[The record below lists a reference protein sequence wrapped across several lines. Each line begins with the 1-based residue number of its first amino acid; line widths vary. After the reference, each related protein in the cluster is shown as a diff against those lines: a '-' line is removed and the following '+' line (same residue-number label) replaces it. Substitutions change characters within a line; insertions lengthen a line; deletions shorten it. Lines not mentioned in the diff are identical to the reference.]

1 MNYQIELEKILSLL
15 EKNIPIENRPKLL
28 LHACCAPCSSYV
40 LEFLASFFDIT
51 ILYYNPNIF
60 PDKEYKIRLEELKK
74 FLPEFFPA
82 KQNSVKLVE
91 DYYIPQEFYDAIKI
105 KENPELA
112 KEPEKGERCRR
123 CYEFRLKRAFEFAKK
138 NNFDYFC
145 TTLSISPF
153 KDSEKIIKL
162 EKNFLNAQT
171 ENQSG
176 FFLTLKRKAV
186 FLEALS
192 LAKNF
197 HFIGSNTA
205 AAFFPQK
212 ILARLTDNKRRR
224 RHNFKRTFIFS
235 CCSRNN
241 HFYSLFAHRFFLY
254 IHRCQGR
261 TRVF

>member
-40 LEFLASFFDIT
+40 LEFLDSFFDIT

-60 PDKEYKIRLEELKK
+60 PDEEYKRRLEELKK

-82 KQNSVKLVE
+82 KENSVKLVE

-153 KDSEKIIKL
+153 KDSEKINQIGKELSECANGKPKWLFSDFKKKDGFLRSL
-162 EKNFLNAQT
+162 E
-171 ENQSG
+171 
-176 FFLTLKRKAV
+176 
-186 FLEALS
+186 LS
-192 LAKNF
+192 KEFSLYRQQYC
-197 HFIGSNTA
+197 GC
-205 AAFFPQK
+205 
-212 ILARLTDNKRRR
+212 
-224 RHNFKRTFIFS
+224 IFS
-235 CCSRNN
+235 AENSSKT
-241 HFYSLFAHRFFLY
+241 HG
-254 IHRCQGR
+254 Q
-261 TRVF
+261 

>member
-60 PDKEYKIRLEELKK
+60 PDEEYKRRLEELKK

-82 KQNSVKLVE
+82 KENSVKLVE

-153 KDSEKIIKL
+153 KDSEKINQIGKELSECANGKSKWLFSDFKKKGGFLRSL
-162 EKNFLNAQT
+162 E
-171 ENQSG
+171 
-176 FFLTLKRKAV
+176 
-186 FLEALS
+186 LS
-192 LAKNF
+192 KEFSLYRQQYC
-197 HFIGSNTA
+197 GC
-205 AAFFPQK
+205 
-212 ILARLTDNKRRR
+212 
-224 RHNFKRTFIFS
+224 IFS
-235 CCSRNN
+235 AENSSKT
-241 HFYSLFAHRFFLY
+241 HG
-254 IHRCQGR
+254 Q
-261 TRVF
+261 

>member
-1 MNYQIELEKILSLL
+1 MNYQIELEKILSSL
-15 EKNIPIENRPKLL
+15 EKNISLENRPKLL
-28 LHACCAPCSSYV
+28 LHACCAPCSSNV

-60 PDKEYKIRLEELKK
+60 PDEEYKRRLEELKK

-82 KQNSVKLVE
+82 KENSVKLVE

-153 KDSEKIIKL
+153 KDSEKINQIGIELSECANGKPKWLFNVFKKKGGFLRRL
-162 EKNFLNAQT
+162 EL
-171 ENQSG
+171 
-176 FFLTLKRKAV
+176 
-186 FLEALS
+186 
-192 LAKNF
+192 
-197 HFIGSNTA
+197 
-205 AAFFPQK
+205 
-212 ILARLTDNKRRR
+212 
-224 RHNFKRTFIFS
+224 
-235 CCSRNN
+235 C
-241 HFYSLFAHRFFLY
+241 
-254 IHRCQGR
+254 
-261 TRVF
+261 